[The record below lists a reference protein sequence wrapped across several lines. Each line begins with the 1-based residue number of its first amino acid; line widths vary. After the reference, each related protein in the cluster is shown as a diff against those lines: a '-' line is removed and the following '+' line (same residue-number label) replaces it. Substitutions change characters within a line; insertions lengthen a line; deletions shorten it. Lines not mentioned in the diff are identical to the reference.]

1 MIFASIFLGIV
12 FGLGIGYF
20 VFLRLRKREKDKAIE
35 KLKSQ
40 NISHIVDGKKVNIEE
55 FIKSNTQLSEA
66 DRMLSKEEEE
76 KPKEALI
83 SSPLP
88 QSNNKINR
96 RKWKFPKILR

>member
-66 DRMLSKEEEE
+66 DRML
-76 KPKEALI
+76 
-83 SSPLP
+83 
-88 QSNNKINR
+88 
-96 RKWKFPKILR
+96 